1 VGLSHLAAG
10 NAIRDGLLS
19 VLASFFACFSVQL
32 FFCGFLIFVFLFLY
46 YVSLLIEKYDH
57 FKILK
62 FF

>member
-19 VLASFFACFSVQL
+19 VLASFFACFSVL
-32 FFCGFLIFVFLFLY
+32 FFFVVFNFFFLFLY
-46 YVSLLIEKYDH
+46 YVSLLIEKYDR
-57 FKILK
+57 FKILN